1 MSVCPVLLSLGNG
14 ALPGLSACGPW
25 LGTEPASGF
34 GWMSSILLKPGAAG
48 RQWGSEAGEESG
60 GGRQGRGWPQGS
72 AQLHLTL
79 PEIQTGCEVVP
90 TSCLSQ
96 AGLVLLVLLVLVWP
110 GYSVVPRA

>member
-1 MSVCPVLLSLGNG
+1 
-14 ALPGLSACGPW
+14 
-25 LGTEPASGF
+25 
-34 GWMSSILLKPGAAG
+34 MSSILLKPGAAR

-72 AQLHLTL
+72 AQLRLTL
-79 PEIQTGCEVVP
+79 PEIEMGCEVVP

-110 GYSVVPRA
+110 GYSVVPGA